1 MTSKINTMARSF
13 QRSPLALAILVLLA
27 EEPMHPYRMQ
37 QLIKERGKDLVIN
50 VQRRASLYQTIQRLL
65 RAGLIAVKETSREEN
80 RPERTVYELTEQGL
94 ETARDWLTS
103 MLSKPKEEFPEF
115 PAALSLL
122 PLLEVGEV
130 LRCLEEREAA
140 LAEKLSS
147 LDTILREAG
156 AVLPR
161 LFLLEIEYLHAMLKT
176 EVNWVRSLIDDMR
189 SGRITWDREW
199 LRGYADS
206 GGGDD

>member
-1 MTSKINTMARSF
+1 
-13 QRSPLALAILVLLA
+13 
-27 EEPMHPYRMQ
+27 MHPYRMQ

-176 EVNWVRSLIDDMR
+176 EVNWVRSLIDDLR

-199 LRGYADS
+199 LRRYADS
-206 GGGDD
+206 GEGMTNSPRPVRPGSA

>member
-1 MTSKINTMARSF
+1 
-13 QRSPLALAILVLLA
+13 LALAILVLLA

>member
-1 MTSKINTMARSF
+1 
-13 QRSPLALAILVLLA
+13 
-27 EEPMHPYRMQ
+27 MHPYRMQ

-147 LDTILREAG
+147 LDTNLREAG

-189 SGRITWDREW
+189 SGRITWTLEW

>member
-1 MTSKINTMARSF
+1 MARSF

-65 RAGLIAVKETSREEN
+65 RSGLIRVKETSREEN
-80 RPERTVYELTEQGL
+80 RPERTIYELTEKGL
-94 ETARDWLTS
+94 NTARDWLKS
-103 MLSKPKEEFPEF
+103 MLSAPKAEFPEF
-115 PAALSLL
+115 PAALSFI
-122 PLLEVGEV
+122 PLLETDEV
-130 LRCLEEREAA
+130 LRCLEEREAV
-140 LAEKLSS
+140 LSEKLSS

-161 LFLLEIEYLHAMLKT
+161 LFLLEIEYLHTMLET
-176 EVNWVRSLIDDMR
+176 EVKWVRSLIGDLR
-189 SGRITWDREW
+189 SGRIAWDEEW
-199 LRGYADS
+199 LRRFKDFEEER
-206 GGGDD
+206 

>member
-1 MTSKINTMARSF
+1 MARSF

-147 LDTILREAG
+147 LDTNLREAG

-189 SGRITWDREW
+189 SGRITWTLEW

>member
-140 LAEKLSS
+140 LAEKLYR
-147 LDTILREAG
+147 LDSILREEGPA
-156 AVLPR
+156 LPR
-161 LFLLEIEYLHAMLKT
+161 LFLLEIEYLHFMLEA
-176 EVNWVRSLIDDMR
+176 EVKWVRSLIGDLR
-189 SGRITWDREW
+189 SGRIAWDEEW
-199 LRGYADS
+199 LRRQADS
-206 GGGDD
+206 GKGDD

>member
-1 MTSKINTMARSF
+1 
-13 QRSPLALAILVLLA
+13 
-27 EEPMHPYRMQ
+27 MHPYRMQ
-37 QLIKERGKDLVIN
+37 RLIKERGKDLVIN
-50 VQRRASLYQTIQRLL
+50 VQRRASLYQTIRQLL
-65 RAGLIAVKETSREEN
+65 RAGLIRVRETSREEN
-80 RPERTVYELTEQGL
+80 RPERTIYELTEKGL
-94 ETARDWLTS
+94 NTSRDWLKS
-103 MLSKPKEEFPEF
+103 MLSAPKAEFPEF
-115 PAALSLL
+115 PAALSFI
-122 PLLEVGEV
+122 PLLETDEV
-130 LRCLEEREAA
+130 LRCLEEREAV
-140 LAEKLSS
+140 LSEKLSS

-189 SGRITWDREW
+189 SGRITWTLEW

>member
-1 MTSKINTMARSF
+1 MTSKIKTMARSF

-65 RAGLIAVKETSREEN
+65 RSGLIRVKETSREEN
-80 RPERTVYELTEQGL
+80 RPERTIYELTEKGL
-94 ETARDWLTS
+94 NTARDWLKS
-103 MLSKPKEEFPEF
+103 MLSAPKAEFPEF
-115 PAALSLL
+115 PAALSFI
-122 PLLEVGEV
+122 PLLETDEV
-130 LRCLEEREAA
+130 LRCLEEREAV
-140 LAEKLSS
+140 LSEKLSS

-161 LFLLEIEYLHAMLKT
+161 LFLLEIEYLHTMLET
-176 EVNWVRSLIDDMR
+176 EVKWVRSLIGDLR
-189 SGRITWDREW
+189 SGRIAWDEEW
-199 LRGYADS
+199 LRRFKDFEEER
-206 GGGDD
+206 